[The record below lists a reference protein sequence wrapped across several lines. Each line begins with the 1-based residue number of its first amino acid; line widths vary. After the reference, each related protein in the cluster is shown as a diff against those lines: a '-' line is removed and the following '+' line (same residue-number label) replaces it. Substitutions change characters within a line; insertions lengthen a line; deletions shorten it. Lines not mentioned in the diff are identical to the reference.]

1 LARLVATRHKT
12 TPKQLFQ
19 KIGERFFKKRSS
31 SCLRKVEVP
40 VRSILVFLCLTFC
53 FSATPQAAPQEIRDG
68 KALLTAMH
76 DRYKDSWYGSVVFR
90 ENAITH
96 NADGTSSTEV
106 WDEALQLPGK
116 LRINRG
122 ATSDGN
128 GFIFNDGTLTRFQ
141 KGKTSG
147 PQPYVHMLLVL
158 GFDVYRQD
166 AKTTIDQTAAQGI
179 DLKQVHEEKWDG
191 EDVYVVGAARGDL
204 KSKQFWVE
212 KKRLLFVRLIAPD
225 DHDTAKMH
233 DTRFRDYRK
242 LGGGWISARVEFY
255 TDGKD
260 TFDED
265 YFDIKADVKF
275 DPALFD
281 AAKFNETRI
290 FSDSK

>member
-1 LARLVATRHKT
+1 MK
-12 TPKQLFQ
+12 
-19 KIGERFFKKRSS
+19 
-31 SCLRKVEVP
+31 KVEVT
-40 VRSILVFLCLTFC
+40 VRLILVFLCLTVC
-53 FSATPQAAPQEIRDG
+53 FAAAQARPQKIRDG
-68 KALLTAMH
+68 QTLLTAMH

-90 ENAITH
+90 EKAITR

-128 GFIFNDGTLTRFQ
+128 GFVFNDGTLTTFQ

-147 PQPYVHMLLVL
+147 PHPYVHMLLVL

-166 AKTTIDQTAAQGI
+166 AKTTIDQVAAQGV
-179 DLKQVHEEKWDG
+179 DLKHVHEEKWDG
-191 EDVYVVGAARGDL
+191 EDVYVVGAAQGDL
-204 KSKQFWVE
+204 KAKQFWVE
-212 KKRLLFVRLIAPD
+212 KNRLLFVRWIAPD
-225 DHDTAKMH
+225 ERDAAKIH
-233 DTRFRDYRK
+233 DTRFRGYRK

-275 DPALFD
+275 DSALFD
-281 AAKFNETRI
+281 SAKFNETRI

>member
-1 LARLVATRHKT
+1 
-12 TPKQLFQ
+12 
-19 KIGERFFKKRSS
+19 
-31 SCLRKVEVP
+31 
-40 VRSILVFLCLTFC
+40 VRTLLGFLCLTFC
-53 FSATPQAAPQEIRDG
+53 FPATPQAGAQEIRDG
-68 KALLTAMH
+68 QALLTAMH

-90 ENAITH
+90 EKAITH
-96 NADGTSSTEV
+96 NADGSNSTEV
-106 WDEALQLPGK
+106 WDEALQMPGK

-158 GFDVYRQD
+158 GFDVYRQP
-166 AKTTIDQTAAQGI
+166 AKTTIDQVAAQGI
-179 DLKQVHEEKWDG
+179 DLKQIHEEKWDG
-191 EDVYVVGAARGDL
+191 EDVYVVGAAQGDL

-225 DHDTAKMH
+225 DHDAVKMH

-281 AAKFNETRI
+281 ATKFNETRI